1 LFASGTADRPAD
13 RARRPVA
20 DIVSGIA
27 LPDELAPVVDAGS
40 NDLSGLRVAFS
51 ATNAD
56 AGRVGGRLGDEL
68 ERLGFELRSLG
79 ETQLGAVRD
88 DDELV
93 VTIYLDPGSVE
104 RLGRKAFPVLPAN
117 SFVVELESV

>member
-1 LFASGTADRPAD
+1 
-13 RARRPVA
+13 VA
-20 DIVSGIA
+20 GIA
-27 LPDELAPVVDAGS
+27 MPDELAPVVDPAT
-40 NDLSGLRVAFS
+40 NDRSGLRVAFS

-56 AGRVGGRLGDEL
+56 PGRVGSQLGDEL

-79 ETQLGAVRD
+79 DTQLGAVRD

-93 VTIYLDPGSVE
+93 VTIHLDPGAVE
-104 RLGRKAFPVLPAN
+104 RVGQKAFPILPPN